1 MSKSANEL
9 GAKAQIDFHCFDPEC
24 DGIVKFNLADIAG
37 REFQAVCP
45 KCHRAYELDAALKD
59 KLGRMLEL
67 ITAIRKAE
75 DILGD
80 SNVSVN
86 VAGGGGEDTLCAAVD
101 APEYPDYAGGRR
113 PQGGLP
119 LVDRA
124 FFPGYVPVRSAST
137 VNSAGPG
144 PVARRQRRG
153 AGNLRRVQ
161 EPAFVF
167 YEV

>member
-86 VAGGGGEDTLCAAVD
+86 VAGGEVKIPYALLLTRLNTLITLEV
-101 APEYPDYAGGRR
+101 GGRM
-113 PQGGLP
+113 
-119 LVDRA
+119 VD
-124 FFPGYVPVRSAST
+124 FH
-137 VNSAGPG
+137 
-144 PVARRQRRG
+144 
-153 AGNLRRVQ
+153 LWI
-161 EPAFVF
+161 EPSSPDTFR
-167 YEV
+167 